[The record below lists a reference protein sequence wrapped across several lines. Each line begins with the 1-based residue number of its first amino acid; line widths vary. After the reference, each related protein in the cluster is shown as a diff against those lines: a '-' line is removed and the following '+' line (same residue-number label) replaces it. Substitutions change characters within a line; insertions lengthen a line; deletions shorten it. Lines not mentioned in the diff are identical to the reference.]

1 MKSLRLSETEYAAML
16 AKRKR
21 DGRDKAMLAAVAKYH
36 PAKPAESQLER
47 RFLQQLEQAGLTE
60 CCIREYYAINGRDFR
75 LDFAWPSRKLY
86 VEVQGMAHRIKG
98 RFRADIE
105 RRALL
110 TLAGWRGLEV
120 GGAEIR
126 NGKGIEWL
134 KQLLAA

>member
-1 MKSLRLSETEYAAML
+1 MTDAEYAAYL
-16 AKRKR
+16 KRHPKVAQAVQPT
-21 DGRDKAMLAAVAKYH
+21 GRAVLG
-36 PAKPAESQLER
+36 KPERKESQLER
-47 RFLQQLEQAGLTE
+47 RFLQQLEQAQLTE

-126 NGKGIEWL
+126 DGRAISWL

>member
-1 MKSLRLSETEYAAML
+1 MKSLRLSEADYAAML
-16 AKRKR
+16 ARR
-21 DGRDKAMLAAVAKYH
+21 RVKASTAEPVVLR
-36 PAKPAESQLER
+36 KPAPAERKESELER

-98 RFRADIE
+98 RHRADIE
-105 RRALL
+105 KRVLHM
-110 TLAGWRGLEV
+110 LAGWRVLEI